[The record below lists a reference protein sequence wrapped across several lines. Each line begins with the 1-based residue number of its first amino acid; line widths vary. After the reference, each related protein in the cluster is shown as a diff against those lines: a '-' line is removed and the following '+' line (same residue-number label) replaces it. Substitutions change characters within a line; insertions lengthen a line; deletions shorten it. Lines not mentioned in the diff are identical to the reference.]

1 MKKIPRISVL
11 YWFLV
16 TLFFFGCSSI
26 EVSQDYE
33 PGRDFKN
40 LKSYAWKSETQEKTG
55 NVNIDS
61 PLVDNRIRNAIEKAL
76 SDKGFIKSGDK
87 TVDFEVRYSFTLSR
101 KTLSRPVN
109 TGIGFGFGHYRSM
122 GAIGIQTGAQI
133 DEYDEGLLII
143 DFLQPDGNLILWRG
157 KSTREV
163 ETHTTPDEMIQ
174 ETDQS
179 VEKTLEQ
186 FPPVN

>member
-1 MKKIPRISVL
+1 MKKLHHISFL
-11 YWFLV
+11 YLFFV
-16 TLFFFGCSSI
+16 TLFLCGCSSI

-33 PGRDFKN
+33 PGSDFRN

-55 NVNIDS
+55 NVNVDS
-61 PLVDNRIRNAIEKAL
+61 PLVDNRIRNAIEKTL
-76 SDKGFIKSGDK
+76 SNKGFIKTNADV
-87 TVDFEVRYSFTLSR
+87 VDFKVRYSFTISK

-109 TGIGFGFGHYRSM
+109 TGVGFGFGHYRSM
-122 GAIGIQTGAQI
+122 GVIGIQTGAQI
-133 DEYDEGLLII
+133 DEYDEGLLVI
-143 DFLQPDGNLILWRG
+143 DFLQPDNNLILWRG

-163 ETHTTPDEMIQ
+163 ETHTTPHEMIQ

-179 VEKTLEQ
+179 VEKTLAQ